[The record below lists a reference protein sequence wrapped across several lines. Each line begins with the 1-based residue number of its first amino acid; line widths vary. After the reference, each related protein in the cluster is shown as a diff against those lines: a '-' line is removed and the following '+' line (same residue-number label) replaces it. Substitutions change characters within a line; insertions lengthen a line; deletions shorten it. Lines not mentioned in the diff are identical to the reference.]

1 MNDGSPLRKLQP
13 EAGIE
18 IWMIDLDRSSIPGV
32 NLNDILST
40 EERSHAERYIFPR
53 DAFRF
58 RYCRAM
64 LRLGLASYLHETPQ
78 KITLATNCHGK
89 PRLADHSALYFNVSH
104 SAGLGL
110 IAFTSV
116 GEVGIDVETIQRDVE
131 ALDIASANF
140 TRNEAALI
148 AAAQTPQEQTDIFL
162 RFWTRKEAVL
172 KAAGCGIL
180 RGLDMVDVSQESVN
194 LERLSGAPD
203 EITRCCW
210 RVRDLEPIDGF
221 AGAVAAPAGDW
232 SIRQRR
238 IRYEDA
244 INALVARFPEL
255 Q

>member
-1 MNDGSPLRKLQP
+1 MNEGSPPYKLPP

-18 IWMIDLDRSSIPGV
+18 IWMIDLDRSLNPRV
-32 NLNDILST
+32 NLNDILSV
-40 EERSHAERYIFPR
+40 EERNYAERYIFPR

-58 RYCRAM
+58 RHCRAM
-64 LRLGLASYLHETPQ
+64 LRLGLASYLHEAPREIKLT
-78 KITLATNCHGK
+78 TNYHGK

-104 SAGLGL
+104 SDGLGL

-131 ALDIASANF
+131 AVNIAIANF

-148 AAAQTPQEQTDIFL
+148 AAAQTPQEQTGIFL

-210 RVRDLEPIDGF
+210 RVQDLEPIDGF

-232 SIRQRR
+232 SILQRR
-238 IRYEDA
+238 ISYEDA
-244 INALVARFPEL
+244 INA
-255 Q
+255 